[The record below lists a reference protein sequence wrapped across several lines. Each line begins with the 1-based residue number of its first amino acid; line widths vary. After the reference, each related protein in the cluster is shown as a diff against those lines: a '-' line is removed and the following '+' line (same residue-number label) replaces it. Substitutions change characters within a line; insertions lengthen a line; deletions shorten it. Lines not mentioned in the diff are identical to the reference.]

1 MVPHGLS
8 GRHQGCSG
16 VIPDGGDSPKRRI
29 IVAMEDHVDLDEPGG
44 AADPTDEPGGD
55 AAADDSPRGAPPP
68 RPDPPVAPPRKLRRR
83 TDDRIVAGVASGLAE
98 YFDVSP
104 LAVRTLFGFA
114 ALVVAFD
121 GFGDSRF
128 GVGGLSGLGGLLSS
142 LCTAAVFG
150 YVVLWV
156 AVPRDDAADTRA
168 GRLAGRFPRVA
179 TGLGILVVLAGVAVL
194 GGQLGLWDDGLVFP
208 LLLIVG
214 GVLLYRRDAAKT
226 ATDAWTGGPEPPD
239 DAPEPAP
246 PASAYTITPTAPAA
260 GGPTSGTPTLPL
272 PVVSS
277 PRPPRPPRERSPL
290 GWLGLGIA
298 LRVVG
303 IAAILQNLGAIDIPI
318 VRYPAM
324 FLLILGATMLVG
336 AFIGRARWLVLPALL
351 VVPIV
356 LVTSVITVP
365 LEGGVGNV
373 STFPQSPAAVQGS
386 YRRVV
391 GDIYVD
397 LSQLAGTHAAPVV
410 AASTGFGTITVT
422 VPFDAHVT
430 ATGTAGLGQVHIGPS
445 GTDSTVDA
453 TLTTTWEPRLGDGM
467 TVTLD
472 LETGIG
478 DIWVTRMVPTRQQRR
493 ELEASR

>member
-1 MVPHGLS
+1 M
-8 GRHQGCSG
+8 
-16 VIPDGGDSPKRRI
+16 D
-29 IVAMEDHVDLDEPGG
+29 DHVDLDEPGG

-68 RPDPPVAPPRKLRRR
+68 RPDSPVAPRRKLRRR
-83 TDDRIVAGVASGLAE
+83 TDDRVIAGVASGLAE

-128 GVGGLSGLGGLLSS
+128 GVGGLSGLGGLVSA
-142 LCTAAVFG
+142 LCTAAVFS

-156 AVPRDDAADTRA
+156 VVPRDDAADTRA

-179 TGLGILVVLAGVAVL
+179 ASLGILTVLAGAAVL

-214 GVLLYRRDAAKT
+214 GVLLYRRDAAKS
-226 ATDAWTGGPEPPD
+226 ATDAWTSRPEPQG
-239 DAPEPAP
+239 DAPDVAP
-246 PASAYTITPTAPAA
+246 PASAYTITPAA
-260 GGPTSGTPTLPL
+260 GGPASDIPTAPL

-298 LRVVG
+298 LLVVG
-303 IAAILQNLGAIDIPI
+303 GAAILQNLGAIDIPI

-336 AFIGRARWLVLPALL
+336 TFVGRARWLVLPALL

-356 LVTSVITVP
+356 LLTSVITVP
-365 LEGGVGNV
+365 LEGGVGNL
-373 STFPQSPAAVQGS
+373 STFPQSSAAVQGS

-397 LSQLAGTHAAPVV
+397 LSQLAGTQAAPVV

-422 VPFDAHVT
+422 VPFDAHVK
-430 ATGTAGLGQVHIGPS
+430 ATGTAGLGRVHLGPLD
-445 GTDSTVDA
+445 TDSTFDA
-453 TLTTTWEPRLGDGM
+453 TLTTTWEPRLGDGS
-467 TVTLD
+467 TITLD

-478 DIWVTRMVPTRQQRR
+478 DIWVTRMVPTRKQLR
-493 ELEASR
+493 ELKGTR

>member
-1 MVPHGLS
+1 M
-8 GRHQGCSG
+8 
-16 VIPDGGDSPKRRI
+16 D
-29 IVAMEDHVDLDEPGG
+29 DHVDLDEPGG

-55 AAADDSPRGAPPP
+55 AAAGDAPRGAPPP
-68 RPDPPVAPPRKLRRR
+68 RPDPPVAPRRKLRRR
-83 TDDRIVAGVASGLAE
+83 TDDRVIAGVASGLAE

-104 LAVRTLFGFA
+104 LGVRTLFGFA

-128 GVGGLSGLGGLLSS
+128 GVGGLSGLGGLVSA
-142 LCTAAVFG
+142 LCTAAVFS

-156 AVPRDDAADTRA
+156 VVPRDDAADTRA
-168 GRLAGRFPRVA
+168 GRLAGRFPRVVA
-179 TGLGILVVLAGVAVL
+179 SLGILAVLAGAAVL

-226 ATDAWTGGPEPPD
+226 ATDAWRSGPEPPGE
-239 DAPEPAP
+239 APDVAP
-246 PASAYTITPTAPAA
+246 PASAYAITPTAPAA
-260 GGPTSGTPTLPL
+260 GGPASNTPTLPL
-272 PVVSS
+272 PEVSS

-298 LRVVG
+298 LLVVG
-303 IAAILQNLGAIDIPI
+303 SAAILQNLGAIDIPV

-336 AFIGRARWLVLPALL
+336 TFIGRARWLVLPALL
-351 VVPIV
+351 VAPIV
-356 LVTSVITVP
+356 LLTSVITVP
-365 LEGGVGNV
+365 LGGGVGNL
-373 STFPQSPAAVQGS
+373 STFPQTSAAVQGS

-430 ATGTAGLGQVHIGPS
+430 ATGTAGLGRVHIVTL
-445 GTDSTVDA
+445 GTDTTVDA
-453 TLTTTWEPRLGDGM
+453 TLTKTWEPRLGDGP
-467 TVTLD
+467 TISLD

-478 DIWVTRMVPTRQQRR
+478 DIWVTRMVPTRKQLR
-493 ELEASR
+493 ELEATR